1 MDLVNLVIGQ
11 IVLPWTHHQFL
22 VFMKMVQDV
31 MEPHALLDVSQD
43 ISPLEID
50 ERNVVGVENL
60 VGTGRVNQDNVKL
73 VTQLSQ
79 VQMIQT

>member
-1 MDLVNLVIGQ
+1 MDLVNLAIGQ

-43 ISPLEID
+43 ILPLEID

-60 VGTGRVNQDNVKL
+60 VGIGKANWDLAKHVIQLNQL
-73 VTQLSQ
+73 
-79 VQMIQT
+79 QTIKT